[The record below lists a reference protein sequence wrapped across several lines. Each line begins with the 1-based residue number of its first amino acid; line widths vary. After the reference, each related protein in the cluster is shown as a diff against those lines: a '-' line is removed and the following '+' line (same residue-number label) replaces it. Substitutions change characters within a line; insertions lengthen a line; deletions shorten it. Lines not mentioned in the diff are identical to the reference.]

1 MVLHGVS
8 PLLALAVKGN
18 YFLAAFAAQPFL
30 GRSHV
35 SAGLSPPGIRPLPPF
50 SYWPRQ
56 RRILLILAAVAGL
69 RFLGAG
75 RSCTGLRRSST
86 FSILGQDKAT
96 CVVYDDDSAYLCY
109 NKSSWANPEQA
120 AYTLTPALRY
130 EGVFRLTGCT
140 VAGHEPEKTA
150 AQIEANFTL
159 DRPCR
164 LADDA
169 RTIAVAGGTISYY
182 LYDGLPQKRL
192 PDGACI
198 ELRQLPP
205 YDEKTFPRRAA
216 ALIFYRGGGH
226 DERYD
231 EWTEGAAL
239 YDIPWF
245 SPARDG
251 QITGIYRKGEWTFTT
266 FTAQGGE

>member
-1 MVLHGVS
+1 MSL
-8 PLLALAVKGN
+8 
-18 YFLAAFAAQPFL
+18 
-30 GRSHV
+30 
-35 SAGLSPPGIRPLPPF
+35 
-50 SYWPRQ
+50 W
-56 RRILLILAAVAGL
+56 
-69 RFLGAG
+69 
-75 RSCTGLRRSST
+75 
-86 FSILGQDKAT
+86 
-96 CVVYDDDSAYLCY
+96 Y

-130 EGVFRLTGCT
+130 EGIFRLTGCT
-140 VAGHEPEKTA
+140 VVGCEPEKTA
-150 AQIEANFTL
+150 AQIEERFTL

-169 RTIAVAGGTISYY
+169 MPVAAAEGAIPYY
-182 LYDGLPQKRL
+182 LDDGLSQKRL

-205 YDEKTFPRRAA
+205 YDEKTFPSRAA

-251 QITGIYRKGEWTFTT
+251 QITGTYRKGEWTFT
-266 FTAQGGE
+266 ARGGE